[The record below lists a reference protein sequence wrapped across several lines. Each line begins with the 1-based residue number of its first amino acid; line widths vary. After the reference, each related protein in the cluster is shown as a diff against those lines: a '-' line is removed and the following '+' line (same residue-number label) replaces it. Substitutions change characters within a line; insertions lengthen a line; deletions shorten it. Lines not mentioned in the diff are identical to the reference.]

1 MCTVLNVSP
10 SGLEEAVR
18 QRVNGNKVVLQTVQ
32 ELVVVQLGPMIINSC
47 HCYTECDIHCVR
59 NHCDVVHALAASA
72 GLWLCSGT
80 PLLL

>member
-32 ELVVVQLGPMIINSC
+32 ELVVVQLG
-47 HCYTECDIHCVR
+47 
-59 NHCDVVHALAASA
+59 
-72 GLWLCSGT
+72 
-80 PLLL
+80 